1 MVCAKSSGNIPGLI
15 GMSVRF
21 LRSIR
26 FYLTSRAVR
35 PWGLAAPVVA
45 LLIALPLLRPLLQPG
60 ELSDPEYLLVQTT
73 QSLVDRGTLALPP
86 AAAAIAQRGVI
97 VVEGRY
103 YADQPPVY
111 AVLLSGPSRL
121 LDRMGLGWIDHPDL
135 HLYLLT
141 LLGATLPTALA
152 SALIYR
158 TSRIFEL
165 RRPMRAMLALATL
178 LGTGWISY
186 ATVLNP
192 HAPAAALLLA
202 GLAVVLLVAASPA
215 GGSIAW
221 YLVAGACLALAG
233 AIDAFAVI
241 PALAIAIAPL
251 ALPRTWRVRSTGIAL
266 LLVGGMPAVLL
277 HVAWWTPLTGEIL
290 PRWHHPE
297 LSIRPPADAPIPPI
311 DDPEVGPIDDSLWLA
326 AGRQLNR
333 WIVITFGAH
342 GLLSHFPILVIALLG
357 VVATLRRHWPGG
369 IKLLAATTT
378 AAVTLT
384 VIGAVLARLDWRDA
398 MFACRWLIA
407 GLPLLMLWAG
417 AWLKRSHHPAT
428 WALAACLLAIST
440 AVSLIGAVQP
450 MPPSGFTR
458 HTAIESA
465 QRIIDPPPMHEQR
478 IVLVGG

>member
-1 MVCAKSSGNIPGLI
+1 
-15 GMSVRF
+15 MSARL
-21 LRSIR
+21 LRSLR
-26 FYLTSRAVR
+26 HYLTSRAVR
-35 PWGLAAPVVA
+35 PWGLAAPIVT
-45 LLIALPLLRPLLQPG
+45 LLIALPLLRPLLHPG

-86 AAAAIAQRGVI
+86 AAAAIAQRGV
-97 VVEGRY
+97 VVIDGRY

-111 AVLLSGPSRL
+111 AVLLSGPSRVL
-121 LDRMGLGWIDHPDL
+121 ERLGIGWMDHPDL

-141 LLGATLPTALA
+141 LIGATLPVALA

-158 TSRIFEL
+158 TARVFEL
-165 RRPMRAMLALATL
+165 RRPIRAVLAIATL

-202 GLAVVLLVAASPA
+202 GLALVLHVAASPA
-215 GGSIAW
+215 GASIAW
-221 YLVAGACLALAG
+221 YFIAGACLALAG
-233 AIDAFAVI
+233 AIDAFSII

-251 ALPRTWRVRSTGIAL
+251 ALPRPWRIRTL
-266 LLVGGMPAVLL
+266 GMAVLMLGAVPSILL
-277 HVAWWTPLTGEIL
+277 HVAWWTPLTGEIM

-297 LSIRPPADAPIPPI
+297 LSIRPPVEAPIPPI

-342 GLLSHFPILVIALLG
+342 GLLSHFPILLVALLG
-357 VVATLRRHWPGG
+357 VAATLRRHWPGG
-369 IKLLAATTT
+369 IKLLAASTT
-378 AAVTLT
+378 AAIALT
-384 VIGAVLARLDWRDA
+384 VVGAVLARLDWRDA

-407 GLPLLMLWAG
+407 GLPLLMLWTG
-417 AWLKRSHHPAT
+417 AWLKRPHHPAT
-428 WALAACLLAIST
+428 WTLAACLLAIST

-450 MPPSGFTR
+450 MPPAGFTR
-458 HTAIESA
+458 HTAIEGA